1 MINTLLLILL
11 SLFLKDQPT
20 FTKEYVIPT
29 EQIPLNIYWIS
40 RDNILLSYING
51 AEIFN
56 LESRR
61 QNTLEECKNCIYG
74 YDKELLRCE
83 YEHREIQSMNEF
95 STTVY
100 VYDSKNTLIFQKD
113 LFPTVIPIICK
124 KEYIIFKNA
133 YSFLEKKTYYLDIQ
147 KNTFEEVSHLKK
159 EKNIP
164 NLPNYRNISI
174 GEERVILLTE
184 DNLLTVYKRER

>member
-1 MINTLLLILL
+1 
-11 SLFLKDQPT
+11 
-20 FTKEYVIPT
+20 
-29 EQIPLNIYWIS
+29 
-40 RDNILLSYING
+40 
-51 AEIFN
+51 
-56 LESRR
+56 
-61 QNTLEECKNCIYG
+61 
-74 YDKELLRCE
+74 
-83 YEHREIQSMNEF
+83 MNEF

-174 GEERVILLTE
+174 GEERILLLTE
-184 DNLLTVYKRER
+184 ENLLTVYKREI